1 MKFSLYSF
9 LFYRSSYHHA
19 RPARLLK
26 ACVLVMA
33 LFTGSFATH
42 AQKPEQIFKASGSPV
57 NPKVVLSWNKYYDH
71 AGITDICKKIA
82 AAHPDLC
89 KLESIGKSFQGR
101 DLWCLTISDF
111 KNGGEVNRKPAM
123 YIDGNIHS
131 NEVQGSEFALYTAWY
146 LTESFGDT
154 KYIRE
159 LLADKTF
166 YIVPTINPDA
176 RDNFFHEPNTNSSPR
191 SGLIPVDN
199 DRDGV
204 ADEDGYDDLDKDG
217 NIVMMR
223 RRNPNGRWKQ
233 DSKDP
238 RKMVQVG
245 PDEKGE
251 FELLGQEGIDND
263 GDGLVNE
270 DGYAF
275 EYDPNRDWGWGWQ
288 PNYIQNG
295 AYKYPFSLPE
305 NRAVMEFV
313 MKHPNIAAAQS
324 YHNSGGMILRGP
336 GGQEDVGTYNDNDV
350 RIYDIL
356 GKKGEELLPG
366 YRYLVVYKDLYSA
379 YGGELDWFYG
389 GRGIYTFS
397 NELWT
402 SYLMFNKNND
412 DGDGPD
418 PSYQFDRYLLFRD
431 AFVEWHEYNH
441 PQYGKIEI
449 GGFKK
454 NFGRMHPGF
463 LMESDA
469 HRNMSFS
476 IFHCFQTPK
485 LSIDSLTEKDLGDG
499 LREITAVI
507 SNVRIIPTHASQDMK
522 FKIERPDVVSLSG
535 LKVLAGMIV
544 DNRDLNITTEQKN
557 DPAALQVANI
567 PGQATVTV
575 RWIVQGSGKYTITV
589 DSQKG
594 GVVSKVKS

>member
-1 MKFSLYSF
+1 MNFNIRNIILSGLI
-9 LFYRSSYHHA
+9 
-19 RPARLLK
+19 LLSGI
-26 ACVLVMA
+26 AVQ
-33 LFTGSFATH
+33 
-42 AQKPEQIFKASGSPV
+42 AQKPDQVFKGAGSPV
-57 NPKVVLSWNKYYDH
+57 NPKVPMSWNRYNDH

-111 KNGGEVNRKPAM
+111 KKGGDASRKPAM

-146 LTESFGDT
+146 LTESFADV
-154 KYIRE
+154 KYIQE

-176 RDNFFHEPNTNSSPR
+176 RDNFFHEPNNANSPR

-223 RRNPNGRWKQ
+223 RKNPNGRWKQ
-233 DSKDP
+233 DTKDP
-238 RKMVQVG
+238 RKMVMVG
-245 PDEKGE
+245 PEERGDY
-251 FELLGQEGIDND
+251 ELLGYEGIDND

-270 DGYAF
+270 DGYTF

-336 GGQEDVGTYNDNDV
+336 GGQEDVGTYNANDV
-350 RIYDIL
+350 RIYDVL

-389 GRGIYTFS
+389 GRGVYTFS

-402 SYLMFNKNND
+402 SYLMFNKND
-412 DGDGPD
+412 DGNDASD
-418 PSYQFDRYLLFRD
+418 PSYEFDRYLLFKD

-485 LSIDSLTEKDLGDG
+485 LSIDSIAEKDLGDG
-499 LREITAVI
+499 LKEITAVV
-507 SNVRIIPTHASQDMK
+507 SNERIIPTHASQDLK
-522 FKIERPDVVSLSG
+522 FKIEKPDVISLTG
-535 LKVLAGMIV
+535 AKVLAGMVV
-544 DNRDLNITTEQKN
+544 DNRDLNINTEQKTN
-557 DPAALQVANI
+557 PAAIEVANI
-567 PGQATVTV
+567 PGQGTVTV
-575 RWIVQGSGKYTITV
+575 RWVVQGSGKYTITV
-589 DSQKG
+589 DSRKG
-594 GVVSKVKS
+594 GLVSKTK

>member
-1 MKFSLYSF
+1 MSINIRNIILAAVTVVSG
-9 LFYRSSYHHA
+9 
-19 RPARLLK
+19 
-26 ACVLVMA
+26 MA
-33 LFTGSFATH
+33 AQ
-42 AQKPEQIFKASGSPV
+42 AQKPDQVFKGAGSPV
-57 NPKVVLSWNKYYDH
+57 NPKVPMSWNRYNDH
-71 AGITDICKKIA
+71 AGISEICKKIA
-82 AAHPDLC
+82 AAHPDIC

-111 KNGGEVNRKPAM
+111 KKGGDVNRKPAM

-146 LTESFGDT
+146 LTESFADV
-154 KYIRE
+154 KYIQE
-159 LLADKTF
+159 LLTDKTF

-176 RDNFFHEPNTNSSPR
+176 RDNFFHEANTASSPR

-223 RRNPNGRWKQ
+223 RKNPNGRWKQ
-233 DSKDP
+233 DDKDP
-238 RKMVQVG
+238 RKMVMVG
-245 PDEKGE
+245 PEEKGDY
-251 FELLGQEGIDND
+251 ELLGQEGIDND

-270 DGYAF
+270 DGYTF

-305 NRAVMEFV
+305 NRNVMEFV

-336 GGQEDVGTYNDNDV
+336 GGQEDVGTYNANDV

-402 SYLMFNKNND
+402 SYLMFNKGNSDD
-412 DGDGPD
+412 DGGTD
-418 PSYQFDRYLLFRD
+418 PSYQFDRYLLFKD

-476 IFHCFQTPK
+476 IFHCFNTPK
-485 LSIDSLTEKDLGDG
+485 LAVDSIAEKDLGDG
-499 LREITAVI
+499 LKEITAVVT
-507 SNVRIIPTHASQDMK
+507 NERIIPTHASQDLK
-522 FKIERPDVVSLSG
+522 FKIERPDIISLTG
-535 LKVLAGMIV
+535 VKVLAGMVV
-544 DNRDLNITTEQKN
+544 DNRDLNINTEQKTA
-557 DPAALQVANI
+557 PAAILVPNI
-567 PGQATVTV
+567 PGQSTVTV
-575 RWIVQGSGKYTITV
+575 RWIVQGAGKYTITV
-589 DSQKG
+589 DSRKG
-594 GVVSKVKS
+594 GLVSKTK